1 MLGSEEVGHGRRQ
14 AGPLRSGQRFYSSG
28 GFDDR
33 GSGLLRGFVLV
44 FVSCLAG
51 CRPDS
56 SHSGAQSAQYVGR
69 ATCVECHRAESEA
82 YRGSHHDLAMQP
94 ADSTTVLG
102 DFGGRTFSY
111 AGITSTFTRRDG
123 GYWVR
128 TDGPDGALHDYRIA
142 YTFGV
147 YPLQQY
153 LIEFPRGRLQALG
166 IVWDTRPRPE
176 GGQRWY
182 HLYPGERVDA
192 GDILH
197 WTGPLQNWN
206 YMCADCHS
214 TDLRRGYQSAA
225 DSFAT
230 TWSEIDVSC
239 EACHGPAWAHLQW
252 ARKDPATRYRRDSTA
267 GLIVRL
273 PRHAAGTWAFQGEKP
288 IAVRARPLES
298 TAEVETCGQCHARRG
313 TIWKERRPG
322 ENLEQSLRVALLD
335 EELYFPDGQQRDE
348 VYEYGSFLQSKM
360 ARAGVTCSDCHDPHS
375 GKLRAEGNTLCTSC
389 HLPAD
394 YDTPAHHF
402 HKAGTVEAR
411 CVSCHM
417 VTRDYMVVDAR
428 RDHSFRVPRPDL
440 TLRLGT
446 PNACTGCHANQSP
459 AWATAAVNR
468 WYPGRDTSR
477 VHYGEAIQAGRTQ
490 APGAERALIAL
501 AQDTVYP
508 AIARATAVSL
518 MLSNAGSRTLSA
530 IQIALGDPDPR
541 VRRTAVEAIQSV
553 EPTLRLRM
561 GVPLL
566 TDSIRSVRVAATG
579 SLAGV
584 PASLWSAEERKAF
597 ERGAA
602 EYREAQLANDDRAEA
617 HVNLGQFAGEQGDWA
632 TAEREFR
639 TATRRWTRFPPAWV
653 DLAEAARHLRAEPAA
668 DSALRAGLEANPASG
683 DLHHALGLS
692 LIRQGRQAES
702 LGELAQAVQFDS
714 ANARFAYVYAVGLH
728 DLGQPDRALVLLDAT
743 TRRHPN
749 DVEALQILQS
759 YAAEAGRK
767 DLLQRATERLDLFRR
782 GGR

>member
-1 MLGSEEVGHGRRQ
+1 
-14 AGPLRSGQRFYSSG
+14 
-28 GFDDR
+28 
-33 GSGLLRGFVLV
+33 
-44 FVSCLAG
+44 
-51 CRPDS
+51 
-56 SHSGAQSAQYVGR
+56 
-69 ATCVECHRAESEA
+69 
-82 YRGSHHDLAMQP
+82 MQP
-94 ADSTTVLG
+94 ADSTTVVG

-166 IVWDTRPRPE
+166 IAWDTRSRAD
-176 GGQRWY
+176 GGQRWF

-192 GDILH
+192 RDILH

-206 YMCADCHS
+206 FMCADCHS
-214 TDLRRGYQSAA
+214 TDLRRGYQSAT

-239 EACHGPAWAHLQW
+239 EACHGPASAHLQW
-252 ARKDPATRYRRDSTA
+252 ARKDPATRYRSDSTA

-273 PRHAAGTWAFQGEKP
+273 PRHAGGTWTFQGGKP
-288 IAVRARPLES
+288 IAVRAKPLES
-298 TAEVETCGQCHARRG
+298 NAEVETCGQCHARRG

-335 EELYFPDGQQRDE
+335 GELYFPDGQQREE

-360 ARAGVTCSDCHDPHS
+360 ARAGVTCSDCHDSHS
-375 GKLRAEGNTLCTSC
+375 GKTRAEGNALCANC
-389 HLPAD
+389 HFAAH

-417 VTRDYMVVDAR
+417 MTRNYMVVHAR
-428 RDHSFRVPRPDL
+428 RDHSFRLPRPDL
-440 TLRLGT
+440 SDRLGT
-446 PNACTGCHANQSP
+446 PNPCTGCHPNQSP
-459 AWATAAVNR
+459 SWAAAAVRR
-468 WYPGRDTSR
+468 WYPARDTTR
-477 VHYGEAIQAGRTQ
+477 VHYGEAIEAGRMQ
-490 APGAERALIAL
+490 APGAPSALIAL
-501 AQDTVYP
+501 AQDTTYP
-508 AIARATAVSL
+508 AIARATAVAL
-518 MLSNAGSRTLSA
+518 MTGNAGPQTLGA
-530 IQIALGDPDPR
+530 IQIALGDRDPR
-541 VRRTAVEAIQSV
+541 VRRSAVEAIQAV
-553 EPTLRLRM
+553 EPMLRLRM
-561 GVPLL
+561 GSPLL
-566 TDSIRSVRVAATG
+566 TDSIRSVRLAATG

-584 PASLWSAEERKAF
+584 PVADWAPEDRKAF

-602 EYREAQLANDDRAEA
+602 EYREAQLVNDDRAEA

-639 TATRRWTRFPPAWV
+639 VATRRWPRFPPAWV

-668 DSALRAGLEANPASG
+668 DSVLRAGLEANPTSG

-692 LIRQGRQAES
+692 LIRQGRHAES

-714 ANARFAYVYAVGLH
+714 TSARFAYVYAVGLH
-728 DLGQPDRALVLLDAT
+728 DLGQPDRALALLDAT

-767 DLLQRATERLDLFRR
+767 DLLQRATERLDLLRR